1 MRVSFA
7 IDTGVLILCF
17 VAAPAFALETNPASP
32 KKKEIA
38 QKDVARKDVARKDV
52 TRNSFA
58 QDLVDQTVAG
68 HSELLGLDIHAT
80 PPNSTQSSIIA
91 SKDPERIGRKTDPDV
106 LAVLKTG
113 VPRVVSNSSGAEV
126 VLPLLDVAGRPV
138 GLVQM
143 AFPVSPGPEAKAEA
157 RVEERAEEI
166 EEEMREQIPTGARL
180 VEDAWLETSGDAEV
194 QKLPVSKAVV
204 SGQALA
210 QTSQEGY
217 SEAVKD
223 VAGVAPGNSK
233 GSSNDS
239 IYIRGIKLNLFS
251 NYRLNGS
258 LPTAGVLTSP
268 TENKERIETLKGAN
282 GLMFGVASP
291 AGIINLVTK
300 RAGDR
305 DVNSVALLGNSFGQI
320 GGAFDVGRRF
330 GAGRQV
336 GVRANASVVRLENGI
351 RNTTG
356 DGEFA
361 SLGLDWKVVPNLILQ
376 GDIEYYRK
384 HVPEQGGINLLP
396 AVNGVVPITPVPDP
410 RNLLSGKWAQ
420 VRADTKNI
428 QMRADYFFIPGW
440 KVIGEAGA
448 SYSNRTR
455 FTIRISDYDINTG
468 DNGTVRVNWVDQTY
482 RNTFFRVELAGQ
494 FSTWFL
500 RHDLTFGV
508 SRSGRE
514 SATPSQNNTVMPDK
528 LNIFNPAEVPAPIF
542 TSPPTFLPLQISED
556 TGFYA
561 YETLSIGPKLKFLF
575 GLRLTRDR
583 EDNGFKR
590 SVTRVNTPA
599 LGVLYDVVPGLTL
612 FASYMEGL
620 EAGATAPVNANNAYE
635 IMPSAVSTQKEIGV
649 RLSHIKDVSLSASV
663 YEIKRANAVT
673 DPITHIFAQSGD
685 IEYRGLEATLSVEFL
700 HGWTAT
706 AALQWLRSLQKNP
719 TDTSETTIDGK
730 VPENTPRALGNVRL
744 AWRLPWVRGLTLNGS
759 ASVVT
764 RRFVNPQD
772 QGTITGYTLYSA
784 GIGYATRI
792 EKVRTVFLLSADN
805 IANLRYWNS
814 VQTGTYGTGMDRS
827 FKASAKIDF

>member
-1 MRVSFA
+1 MRVSFV
-7 IDTGVLILCF
+7 IETGVLILCSVSF
-17 VAAPAFALETNPASP
+17 PALALGADPASP
-32 KKKEIA
+32 KQKEA
-38 QKDVARKDVARKDV
+38 QR
-52 TRNSFA
+52 SFA
-58 QDLVDQTVAG
+58 QELVDKTLAR
-68 HSELLGLDIHAT
+68 HSELLGLDIHST
-80 PPNSTQSSIIA
+80 PPKGSQSAIIA
-91 SKDPERIGRKTDPDV
+91 SKDPGRIGLKTDPDLLEV
-106 LAVLKTG
+106 LQNGKPEVEATSASAVVT
-113 VPRVVSNSSGAEV
+113 
-126 VLPLLDVAGRPV
+126 LPLLDVSGRPI
-138 GLVQM
+138 GLVQIT
-143 AFPVSPGPEAKAEA
+143 FLPSSPTEGRAEPKAEEKAEA
-157 RVEERAEEI
+157 KVEERAEEI
-166 EEEMREQIPTGARL
+166 EEEMREHIPTGAQL
-180 VEDAWLETSGDAEV
+180 FEAAWLEEAATDTET

-204 SGQALA
+204 SGQTLE
-210 QTSQEGY
+210 QSSQEGY

-251 NYRLNGS
+251 NYRLNGA

-305 DVNSVALLGNSFGQI
+305 DVTSAALLGNSFGQI

-330 GAGRQV
+330 GGGRQV

-351 RNTTG
+351 HNTTG

-361 SLGLDWKVVPNLILQ
+361 SLGLDWKVAPRLIVQ
-376 GDIEYYRK
+376 GDVEYYRK
-384 HVPEQGGINLLP
+384 HVPEQGGITLLT
-396 AVNGVVPITPVPDP
+396 ATNGGVPITPVPDP

-428 QMRADYFFIPGW
+428 QLRADYRFLDDW
-440 KVIGEAGA
+440 KLVGEAGV
-448 SYSNRTR
+448 SYSFRKR
-455 FTIRISDYDINTG
+455 FTVRIGGYDIDTG
-468 DNGTVRVNWVDQTY
+468 DGGLVRVNWVDQNY
-482 RNTFFRVELAGQ
+482 RNSFFRVELVGK

-500 RHDLTFGV
+500 KHDLTFGV
-508 SRSGRE
+508 SQSGRE
-514 SATPSQNNTVMPDK
+514 SATPGQNNTTAGFV
-528 LNIFNPAEVPAPIF
+528 NIFHPAEIPEPVF
-542 TSPPTFLPLQISED
+542 TAAQTSLPLQISVD

-561 YETLSIGPKLKFLF
+561 YETLSIGRQLKFLF

-590 SVTRVNTPA
+590 SVTRSNTPA
-599 LGVLYDVVPGLTL
+599 LGVLYDVLPGLTL

-620 EAGATAPVNANNAYE
+620 EVGATAPVGAVNAYE
-635 IMPSAVSTQKEIGV
+635 IMPSAISTQKEIGV
-649 RLSHIKDVSLSASV
+649 RLSHLRDVSLSASV
-663 YEIKRANAVT
+663 YDIKRANAVT
-673 DPITHIFAQSGD
+673 DPVTTIFAQNGD
-685 IEYRGLEATLSVEFL
+685 IEYRGLEATLRVEFL
-700 HGWTAT
+700 DGWTAY
-706 AALQWLRSLQKNP
+706 AAVQWLNSVQRAPN
-719 TDTSETTIDGK
+719 DTSPTSIDGK

-744 AWRLPWVRGLTLNGS
+744 SWRLPWVRGLTLNGS
-759 ASVVT
+759 ASVVS

-772 QGTITGYTLYSA
+772 QGAIPGYTLYSA

-792 EKVRTVFLLSADN
+792 QKVRSSFQLSVDN

-827 FKASAKIDF
+827 FKASAKFDF